1 MKLKFVLIIIVC
13 LLVTICGLY
22 INNVLIESN
31 AKTQNTSEY
40 NMQKFDL
47 RDKIKLKPEYQI
59 RATYK
64 SCYAYATL
72 DSIETYLLLHNEK
85 EYNFSEAHVEYMTSS
100 LLGGKREFNSGGSF
114 YDVIDYIREGKG
126 PALETDIPNKEY
138 GSEEYS
144 ILKNNIKA
152 IFKDIKTIEYVEDEN
167 FRNIIKQHIVK
178 NGSLVASIYFM
189 PIDNEYYNQSTYS
202 YCNLNE
208 KTSNHVV
215 SIIGWD
221 DNYSKENFSKENRPK
236 ENGAYIVMAY
246 WKEENNDNIIYISY
260 EDCLI
265 EKLMVGIQE
274 CTLY

>member
-1 MKLKFVLIIIVC
+1 MKLKFILIIILC
-13 LLVTICGLY
+13 LLLTVCGLY

-31 AKTQNTSEY
+31 AKTQNTLEY

-64 SCYAYATL
+64 SCYAYAAL
-72 DSIETYLLLHNEK
+72 DSIETYLLLQGGK

-100 LLGGKREFNSGGSF
+100 LLGGKREFNSGGGF

-126 PALETDIPNKEY
+126 PALEKDVPNREY
-138 GSEEYS
+138 RPEEYS
-144 ILKNNIKA
+144 ILKNYIKA
-152 IFKDIKTIEYVEDEN
+152 IIKDVKTIEYAKDEN
-167 FRNIIKQHIVK
+167 FRDKIKQHIVK
-178 NGSLVASIYFM
+178 NGSLFALIYFE
-189 PIDNEYYNQSTYS
+189 PKDNAYYNQSTYS
-202 YCNLNE
+202 YCNLKE
-208 KTSNHVV
+208 KTYNHAV

-221 DNYSKENFSKENRPK
+221 DNYPKENFSKENRPK
-236 ENGAYIVMAY
+236 EDGAYIVMAY
-246 WKEENNDNIIYISY
+246 LKEENNDNIIYISY

-265 EKLMVGIQE
+265 EKVMVGIQE